1 MTIPQFHLQILI
13 VWITVTAVILFGLTA
28 ILVWAV
34 RTRQFSNQDHAR
46 YLPLESGI
54 PEKDEL
60 EKRIGEKKKG

>member
-1 MTIPQFHLQILI
+1 MTIPQFHLQLLI
-13 VWITVTAVILFGLTA
+13 VWITVTIVILLGLTA

-54 PEKDEL
+54 PEEDEP
-60 EKRIGEKKKG
+60 EKSREEKKG